1 MAVPEQIPLVDYVAD
16 GTVKKFDVPFDYD
29 MQEDLHLFVDDVA
42 PTIDKYF
49 FYDNAFNFYVAPTA
63 GQKVRIERITPK
75 KRDTDYN
82 LHTNTIRP
90 KALNND
96 FDRIWFAIQ
105 ESYEDFGELSIQ
117 LQNEIIARIQSDDE
131 ILAKLAE
138 ETADRILGDTAVSND
153 LKNYIDQMIA
163 LIIGDPSF
171 TGINADK
178 VNDGNQTQDQIN
190 LYGGKKYDMP
200 VGGYPVGAVV
210 ILDNGDR
217 VQSTVANNT
226 TNPNTDMS
234 GWVLL
239 CLSDKNS
246 NFVEKWGAKGDGV
259 ADDSAGIQS
268 AINELSAI
276 FVATG
281 QEQTLL
287 FNGSKTYICRNVS
300 LKAGVHYAGVN
311 GRARIKKTPAGAIT
325 NEAVLKWWRIFIVSQ
340 NESSFNTDDARKV
353 RHRFANLIF
362 DGNRDNMN
370 WSGGYAQEQAASLFL
385 TGNISSMLTAADQ
398 RNKFEVDKCLFVNS
412 VADGLSVWYNADV
425 IVNTE
430 EAVNCFRGGLVA
442 SGGNTNILVNEYVS
456 TNARIDFEVD
466 TAGYGG
472 THKLSW
478 NLNDVECD
486 KNNPNPS
493 GMVGADLC
501 VAGGGEGIG
510 NNIRIYSTPV
520 NFNGRGVVAL
530 NPLSRIEFNHC
541 MFYTRIGGNSNYI
554 YPCNTDFNF
563 VEFVTTGGGATNNAL
578 SISWAVAGTES
589 VTNTT
594 INFADCTFSH
604 LSSVDPAT
612 LHMAVNSQRI
622 TNSSTGNIMRF
633 RRCRIS
639 SKFTYGISSDG
650 LVKIDWDGGVI
661 NAATAFR
668 SIYAYNSAAA
678 YLRIGSYQALSNNVR
693 MLETNTTNGTTVS
706 NELEFAG
713 TTLPF
718 DKSSVL
724 VLTGSGLTG
733 RVDKKLGN
741 RTILSDTSPVAAM
754 SAYNGDIL
762 RLNTVPVVGPYEW
775 ICTTANFA
783 NTANTWKPTRWN
795 VGSFATASLPVLT
808 AFDVGVQNFDTTLN
822 KLVTWNGTAW
832 I

>member
-1 MAVPEQIPLVDYVAD
+1 MAVAKIDPKVIFASEAPAQDTPAVFTNK
-16 GTVKKFDVPFDYD
+16 TVGWGESRKNGGRPTIKQSNALQQETDLKILWLNENSVTPFDTNIDYPVNAVTIKD
-29 MQEDLHLFVDDVA
+29 GAFKIFNGSVWNLFLSKSSVGLNNVDNTSDA
-42 PTIDKYF
+42 DKP
-49 FYDNAFNFYVAPTA
+49 VSTA
-63 GQKVRIERITPK
+63 T
-75 KRDTDYN
+75 TS
-82 LHTNTIRP
+82 
-90 KALNND
+90 ALN
-96 FDRIWFAIQ
+96 
-105 ESYEDFGELSIQ
+105 L
-117 LQNEIIARIQSDDE
+117 
-131 ILAKLAE
+131 K
-138 ETADRILGDTAVSND
+138 ADKSTTYTKVEVDTAIDLLKPPYLASN
-153 LKNYIDQMIA
+153 
-163 LIIGDPSF
+163 
-171 TGINADK
+171 
-178 VNDGNQTQDQIN
+178 VVDGNQTQDQIN
-190 LYGGKKYDMP
+190 LFGGKKYDMP
-200 VGGYPVGAVV
+200 VGGYPLNARVL
-210 ILDNGDR
+210 LDNGDI
-217 VQSTVANNT
+217 VKSTIPNNT
-226 TNPNTDMS
+226 SDPNVNMT
-234 GWVLL
+234 GWSLPNL
-239 CLSDKNS
+239 ADKNS

-259 ADDSAGIQS
+259 TDDSAGIQS

-325 NEAVLKWWRIFIVSQ
+325 DETVLKWWRIFIVSQ
-340 NESSFNTDDARKV
+340 NESSFNTDAARKV
-353 RHRFANLIF
+353 RHRFANLVF

-385 TGNISSMLTAADQ
+385 TGNISSMLTAVDQ

-425 IVNTE
+425 IVNNQ
-430 EAVNCFRGGLVA
+430 EAINCFRGGLVA
-442 SGGNTNILVNEYVS
+442 SGGNTNILVNGYVS

-478 NLNDVECD
+478 NLNNVECD

-541 MFYTRIGGNSNYI
+541 MFYTRIGASNYI

-633 RRCRIS
+633 RRCRIP

-650 LVKIDWDGGVI
+650 LVKIDWDGGLI

-754 SAYNGDIL
+754 SAYNGDVL
-762 RLNTVPVVGPYEW
+762 RLNTIPVSGAYEW

-832 I
+832 V